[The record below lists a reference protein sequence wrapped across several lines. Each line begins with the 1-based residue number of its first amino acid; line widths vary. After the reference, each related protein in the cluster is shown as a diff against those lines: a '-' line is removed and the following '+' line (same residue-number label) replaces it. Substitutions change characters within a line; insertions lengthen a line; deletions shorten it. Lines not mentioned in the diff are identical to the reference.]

1 MITSEKMR
9 FYWEYFRTLCKRF
22 DNTRGYIDHSLNEYN
37 QLKYGDVCSWEFQ
50 QILILTAV
58 EFENMTKQL
67 CELIAT
73 DEKPFNSEKV
83 NIIDIS
89 ERILSEFPKIGDT
102 CITTCYENIYPLKN
116 WKIAMGDDNKEK
128 IEGLDWWKAYNELK
142 HRTYAKFSNAS
153 LGNCINALASLMV
166 VELYLMKK
174 VDNTTELSHNRPCD
188 YFSEEYSGYTL
199 YTGEGALLPD
209 FISD

>member
-1 MITSEKMR
+1 MR

-22 DNTRGYIDHSLNEYN
+22 DNTRGYMYHSLNEYN

-73 DEKPFNSEKV
+73 DEKPFNSEKA
-83 NIIDIS
+83 NIMDIS

-102 CITTCYENIYPLKN
+102 CITTCYENIYPLK
-116 WKIAMGDDNKEK
+116 IG
-128 IEGLDWWKAYNELK
+128 
-142 HRTYAKFSNAS
+142 R
-153 LGNCINALASLMV
+153 
-166 VELYLMKK
+166 
-174 VDNTTELSHNRPCD
+174 
-188 YFSEEYSGYTL
+188 
-199 YTGEGALLPD
+199 
-209 FISD
+209 